1 MTRDE
6 QTKLFREMEKDY
18 AARREENRHKPAG
31 QEHGNGDGQEHGHDG
46 GSIQAGEPGQASN
59 PPYSDIAAD
68 KRAYAAGPEPVATS
82 RLLTPGELAGGK
94 SSGPVHGDTQVPGKQ
109 PLPSPGQ
116 IAEEQTTHRPEQ
128 GQGHG
133 KEHGRG
139 M

>member
-31 QEHGNGDGQEHGHDG
+31 QDHGNGDG
-46 GSIQAGEPGQASN
+46 AGEPGQAFN

-68 KRAYAAGPEPVATS
+68 KRAHAAGPEPVATS

-94 SSGPVHGDTQVPGKQ
+94 PSGSVHGDTQSPGKQ
-109 PLPSPGQ
+109 PLPSPGE
-116 IAEEQTTHRPEQ
+116 IAEEPTTHRPEQ

-139 M
+139 I

>member
-31 QEHGNGDGQEHGHDG
+31 QDH
-46 GSIQAGEPGQASN
+46 
-59 PPYSDIAAD
+59 
-68 KRAYAAGPEPVATS
+68 
-82 RLLTPGELAGGK
+82 
-94 SSGPVHGDTQVPGKQ
+94 GKQ
-109 PLPSPGQ
+109 PLPSAGE
-116 IAEEQTTHRPEQ
+116 IAQEPTTNRPEQ